1 MHIGGSLRQRSS
13 KAPEG
18 DYRKRI
24 KQKIESGVPHPT
36 ILGASGGGWAN
47 RLGGKDYFPAGVRPS
62 GHVDRT
68 RVSEAGEHFKNKEP
82 VNRVKL
88 LQGQKQ
94 K

>member
-68 RVSEAGEHFKNKEP
+68 RVSEASRTKSQSIGSNSSKDKNKNE
-82 VNRVKL
+82 
-88 LQGQKQ
+88 G
-94 K
+94 

>member
-13 KAPEG
+13 TASEG
-18 DYRKRI
+18 EYRKRI
-24 KQKIESGVPHPT
+24 KQKIESGVPHLT

-47 RLGGKDYFPAGVRPS
+47 RLGRKDYFPAGVRPR

-68 RVSEAGEHFKNKEP
+68 RVSEAGESFKNKEP

-88 LQGQKQ
+88 FPGHKQ